1 MNTHALRILLT
12 GASLMASSAALAQQ
26 PVPSTAPSEDTI
38 PDIIVTAQNRAESV
52 QNVPIAISVI
62 SGDTLKSQGV
72 TDFTSVAKVSP
83 ALQVTSDTT
92 NTRVSVRGIGTL
104 SNNEAQDQSVAV
116 NVDGEYINRP
126 TILNAAIFDLERVEV
141 LRGPQGTLY
150 GRNSTAGAVNFITR
164 KPGDEFR
171 VNGSVSYGNY
181 NAVIAEGGVDVP
193 LGDVGAFRV
202 SGTYSYHDGYI
213 HSPNT
218 PISLPQF
225 QSYDGGHRSGN
236 DNTWGVRGSLRLEPV
251 AGLEINA
258 SVEHDEMHIIPAVQA
273 YQDLNAAGG
282 CSASGFV
289 EVGPIT
295 PGVQCIPQNTNFLS
309 KVDRGNYDMPLTGV
323 GKFDQESTAVR
334 GRIAYNFGPATLT
347 YTGGYRETSNT
358 GFNSLAP
365 AYAFSNYGASVK
377 TQSHELRLNGEEGRF
392 KWQFGGF
399 FFKELQNINGGLY
412 SPFINPPSPAP
423 QNGSYITYPVHPT
436 DTRSWSAFGQAE
448 YSFTDQLTA
457 VGGLRYTKDR
467 RSANFSNYGFSFNSG
482 YVDLTKTSAVPTP
495 VPLYYSGDKITWLGG
510 LNYKP
515 NKDTLIYAK
524 VSTGYKAGGFDATG
538 ANFRPESNTAYE
550 GGLKLDYG
558 PGHHNIFN
566 LSGFYYDYKDLQ
578 NDVLLNNVTGAQ
590 TLNSGAATIY
600 GVEAESTIRLSPR
613 DTFTASFNYLHARY
627 DNFLA
632 SYVVLDSANPP
643 LTSLSTAENPNLK
656 GNRLPQAPEF
666 VIGVGYDH
674 VFDLGPAGK
683 LTARAYSRFKSD
695 YYLDFY
701 NYRDSRQ
708 TAFTQT
714 DLSLEYK
721 PENGKFG
728 VQLFARNLENIRPLV
743 YSSYVAAGTD
753 DIYVWQFG
761 APRTYG
767 ARLSIDF

>member
-1 MNTHALRILLT
+1 MQTYMIRMLMT
-12 GASLMASSAALAQQ
+12 GASLLASSTALAQ
-26 PVPSTAPSEDTI
+26 SAPAPAAPAEDII

-62 SGDTLKSQGV
+62 GGEALRSQGV
-72 TDFTSVAKVSP
+72 TDFTSVARISP
-83 ALQVTSDTT
+83 SLQVTTDTT

-104 SNNEAQDQSVAV
+104 SNNEAQDQSIAV

-126 TILNAAIFDLERVEV
+126 TILNAAIFDIERVEV

-150 GRNSTAGAVNFITR
+150 GRNSTGGAVNFITR

-171 VNGSVSYGNY
+171 VNGSISYGNY
-181 NAVIAEGGVDVP
+181 NAVIGEGGVDVP
-193 LGDVGAFRV
+193 LGDVGGIRV

-213 HSPNT
+213 NSTNT
-218 PISLPQF
+218 PVALPQY
-225 QSYDGGHRSGN
+225 QSSGRHRSGN

-251 AGLEINA
+251 QGLEINA
-258 SVEHDEMHIIPAVQA
+258 AVEHDETHVIPAVQA

-289 EVGPIT
+289 EVGPVT

-309 KVDRGNYDMPLTGV
+309 KINRSTYDLPLTGI
-323 GKFDQESTAVR
+323 GKFDQVSTAVR

-347 YTGGYRETSNT
+347 YTGGYRDTSNT

-399 FFKELQNINGGLY
+399 YFKELQNTNGGLY
-412 SPFINPPSPAP
+412 SPFIGP
-423 QNGSYITYPVHPT
+423 NGSYITYPVHPT
-436 DTRSWSAFGQAE
+436 KSESYSAFGQAE
-448 YSFTDQLTA
+448 YALTDQFTA
-457 VGGLRYTKDR
+457 IGGVRYTKDK
-467 RSANFSNYGFSFNSG
+467 RSSNFYNYGFVFNSG
-482 YVDLTKTSAVPTP
+482 YVELTGTP
-495 VPLYYSGDKITWLGG
+495 PISVPLRYSGDKITWLGG

-515 NKDTLIYAK
+515 NADTLIYGK
-524 VSTGYKAGGFDATG
+524 VSTGYKAGGFDGSGAT
-538 ANFRPESNTAYE
+538 FRPESNTAYE
-550 GGLKLDYG
+550 GGLKLNYG
-558 PGHHNIFN
+558 PGSHNTFN
-566 LSGFYYDYKDLQ
+566 LAGFYYDYKDLQ
-578 NDVLLNNVTGAQ
+578 NDVLLNNVIGAQ
-590 TLNSGAATIY
+590 TLNAGNATVY

-627 DNFLA
+627 DNFIA
-632 SYVVLDSANPP
+632 SYVVLDATNPAN
-643 LTSLSTAENPNLK
+643 TSLSTAENANLK
-656 GNRLPQAPEF
+656 GNRLPQAPKF
-666 VIGVGYDH
+666 VIGLGYDH
-674 VFDLGPAGK
+674 VFDLGPAGR
-683 LTARAYSRFKSD
+683 LTARAFSRFKSD

-708 TAFTQT
+708 TAYTQT
-714 DLSLEYK
+714 DLSVEYK
-721 PENGKFG
+721 PASGKYG

>member
-1 MNTHALRILLT
+1 MRYNSIRVLMA
-12 GASLMASSAALAQQ
+12 GASLLASSAAMAQQ
-26 PVPSTAPSEDTI
+26 APASAPLNDEAI

-202 SGTYSYHDGYI
+202 AGTYSYHDGYI
-213 HSPNT
+213 YSPNT
-218 PISLPQF
+218 PVSLPQF
-225 QSYDGGHRSGN
+225 QANDGGHRSGN
-236 DNTWGVRGSLRLEPV
+236 DNTWGVRGSLRLEPL

-258 SVEHDEMHIIPAVQA
+258 AVEHDEMHIIPAVQA

-289 EVGPIT
+289 EVGLIT
-295 PGVQCIPQNTNFLS
+295 PGTQCVPQNTNFLS
-309 KVDRGNYDMPLTGV
+309 KVDRGNYNMPLTGV
-323 GKFDQESTAVR
+323 GKFDQKSTAVR

-347 YTGGYRETSNT
+347 YTGGYRETSNS

-399 FFKELQNINGGLY
+399 FFKELQNTNGGLY
-412 SPFINPPSPAP
+412 SPFIGPPG
-423 QNGSYITYPVHPT
+423 NTKGSYITYPVHPT
-436 DTRSWSAFGQAE
+436 DSQSWSAFGQAE
-448 YSFTDQLTA
+448 NSFTDTLTA
-457 VGGLRYTKDR
+457 VGGVRYTKDR
-467 RSANFSNYGFSFNSG
+467 RSATFFNYGFAFNSG
-482 YVDLTKTSAVPTP
+482 YVQLTGTP
-495 VPLYYSGDKITWLGG
+495 PIAVPLYYSGDKITWTGG

-515 NKDTLIYAK
+515 NKDTLIYGK
-524 VSTGYKAGGFDATG
+524 VSTGYKAGGFDGSGAT
-538 ANFRPESNTAYE
+538 FRPENNTAYE
-550 GGLKLDYG
+550 GGLKLNYG
-558 PGHHNIFN
+558 PNSHNVFN
-566 LSGFYYDYKDLQ
+566 VSGFYYDYKDLQ
-578 NDVLLNNVTGAQ
+578 NDVLLNNVVGAQ
-590 TLNSGAATIY
+590 TLNAGSAKVW
-600 GVEAESTIRLSPR
+600 GVEVESTIRLSPR

-632 SYVVLDSANPP
+632 SYVVLDSANPN
-643 LTSLSTAENPNLK
+643 LTSLSTAENANLK

-674 VFDLGPAGK
+674 VFDLGSSGK
-683 LTARAYSRFKSD
+683 VTARAYSRFKSD

-708 TAFTQT
+708 TAYTQT
-714 DLSLEYK
+714 DLSLEYR
-721 PENGKFG
+721 PQNGKYG
-728 VQLFARNLENIRPLV
+728 VQVFARNLENIRPLV
-743 YSSYVAAGTD
+743 YASYVAAGTD
-753 DIYVWQFG
+753 DIYNWQFG

>member
-1 MNTHALRILLT
+1 MRYNSIRVLMA
-12 GASLMASSAALAQQ
+12 GASLLASSAAMAQQ
-26 PVPSTAPSEDTI
+26 APTASPDNETV

-164 KPGDEFR
+164 KPGDAFR

-213 HSPNT
+213 YSPNT

-225 QSYDGGHRSGN
+225 QSNDGGHRSGN
-236 DNTWGVRGSLRLEPV
+236 DNTWGVRGSLRLEPL

-295 PGVQCIPQNTNFLS
+295 PGVQCVPQNTNFLS
-309 KVDRGNYDMPLTGV
+309 KINRGNYDMPLTGV
-323 GKFDQESTAVR
+323 GKFDQESTAFR
-334 GRIAYNFGPATLT
+334 GRVAYNFGPATLT

-399 FFKELQNINGGLY
+399 YFKELQNTNGGLY
-412 SPFINPPSPAP
+412 SPFIGPPG
-423 QNGSYITYPVHPT
+423 NTKGSYITYPVHPT
-436 DTRSWSAFGQAE
+436 NSQNYSAFGQAE
-448 YSFTDQLTA
+448 YGFTDQLTA
-457 VGGLRYTKDR
+457 VGGVRYTKDT
-467 RSANFSNYGFSFNSG
+467 RSATFFNYGFVFNSG
-482 YVDLTKTSAVPTP
+482 YVELTGTPSVAVP
-495 VPLYYSGDKITWLGG
+495 LHYSGDKITWLGG

-515 NKDTLIYAK
+515 NADTLIYGK
-524 VSTGYKAGGFDATG
+524 VSTGYKGGGFDGSGAT
-538 ANFRPESNTAYE
+538 FRPESNTAYE
-550 GGLKLDYG
+550 GGLKLNYG
-558 PGHHNIFN
+558 PSSHNTFN
-566 LSGFYYDYKDLQ
+566 LAGFYYDYKDLQ

-590 TLNSGAATIY
+590 TFNAGNATVW

-627 DNFLA
+627 DTFIA
-632 SYVVLDSANPP
+632 SYSVLDTTNPGNAA
-643 LTSLSTAENPNLK
+643 LSTAENANLK
-656 GNRLPQAPEF
+656 GNRLPQAPQV

-674 VFDLGPAGK
+674 VFDLGPAGR

-714 DLSLEYK
+714 DLSIEYK
-721 PENGKFG
+721 PANGKYG
-728 VQLFARNLENIRPLV
+728 LQVFARNLENIRPLV